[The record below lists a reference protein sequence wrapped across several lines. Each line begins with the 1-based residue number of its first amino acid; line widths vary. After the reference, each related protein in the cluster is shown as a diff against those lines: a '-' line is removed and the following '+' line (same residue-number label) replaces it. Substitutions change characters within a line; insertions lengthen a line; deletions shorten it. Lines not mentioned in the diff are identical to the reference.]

1 MEAFFPGNRVLTLRK
16 SFNLSIAASL
26 AVHVIVLAL
35 LVHVTQKEEKKP
47 LAPYFVDIVE
57 DKRVP
62 APPAPLVKK
71 APPAAPRE
79 RPKKKPPAQP
89 REKPPEAA
97 EEKAPAPAGERP
109 LAPASEEAPP
119 APAAEEPVVPGGK
132 SRLFDSEVIARA
144 AKGPSPPK
152 EDARGITFDTEE
164 LKYQGYMRL
173 LKDKIEGIWTYP
185 REAAEKGVFGDLVI
199 RFVIRKD
206 GALGSVKVLRT
217 SGHGMLDEYAV
228 KALRDGEPYWPLPE
242 GWGRKS
248 LTVTGHF
255 IYTLYGVRL
264 R

>member
-1 MEAFFPGNRVLTLRK
+1 MLR

-26 AVHVIVLAL
+26 AAHIIVLAL
-35 LVHVTQKEEKKP
+35 LVLVTQKEERTP
-47 LAPYFVDIVE
+47 PAPYFVDIVDE
-57 DKRVP
+57 QLEPSP
-62 APPAPLVKK
+62 APPEPLVKK
-71 APPAAPRE
+71 SPRAAPLD
-79 RPKKKPPAQP
+79 RPVKKPPP
-89 REKPPEAA
+89 RPGEKPSEAA
-97 EEKAPAPAGERP
+97 GQRP
-109 LAPASEEAPP
+109 LASTPEGAPHTP
-119 APAAEEPVVPGGK
+119 GARERMAPEGK
-132 SRLFDSEVIARA
+132 SRLFDSEVIAKA
-144 AKGPSPPK
+144 AKGPTPSE

-173 LKDKIEGIWTYP
+173 LKDKIEGIWVYP

-206 GALGSVKVLRT
+206 GTLGSVKVLRT

-228 KALRDGEPYWPLPE
+228 RALRDGEPYWPLPE

>member
-1 MEAFFPGNRVLTLRK
+1 MLR

-26 AVHVIVLAL
+26 AAHIIVLAL
-35 LVHVTQKEEKKP
+35 LVLVTQKEERKP
-47 LAPYFVDIVE
+47 PAPYFVDIVDE
-57 DKRVP
+57 LREPSP

-71 APPAAPRE
+71 APQAAPRE
-79 RPKKKPPAQP
+79 RPEKKPPAP
-89 REKPPEAA
+89 PLAKPPEG
-97 EEKAPAPAGERP
+97 EEGKAPLPAREAPA
-109 LAPASEEAPP
+109 AT
-119 APAAEEPVVPGGK
+119 AAEEPVVPEGK
-132 SRLFDSEVIARA
+132 NRLFDSEVIARA
-144 AKGPSPPK
+144 AKGPTPPK

-173 LKDKIEGIWTYP
+173 LRDKIEGIWVYP
-185 REAAEKGVFGDLVI
+185 KEAAEKGVFGDLVI